1 MNAIESLPL
10 VALADLMQ
18 IDILFWLVALF
29 VVVFLL
35 LSLIWQQRQYK
46 KLGVELTMLNGVKR
60 RTIEYD
66 LVLKAMKLAMCGSAP
81 SLMIATIVMHWIFLP
96 YHRVLM

>member
-60 RTIEYD
+60 RTI
-66 LVLKAMKLAMCGSAP
+66 
-81 SLMIATIVMHWIFLP
+81 
-96 YHRVLM
+96 

>member
-66 LVLKAMKLAMCGSAP
+66 LVLKAMKLAM
-81 SLMIATIVMHWIFLP
+81 IATIVMHWIFLP

>member
-18 IDILFWLVALF
+18 IDILFWLVALL

-66 LVLKAMKLAMCGSAP
+66 LVLKAMKLAETGSMAYRC
-81 SLMIATIVMHWIFLP
+81 ARA
-96 YHRVLM
+96 YHYL

>member
-66 LVLKAMKLAMCGSAP
+66 LVLKAMKLAP

>member
-18 IDILFWLVALF
+18 IDILFWLVALL

-66 LVLKAMKLAMCGSAP
+66 LVLKAMKLA
-81 SLMIATIVMHWIFLP
+81 FLP
-96 YHRVLM
+96 YHRVLMWNSFVITCCQRIKSV

>member
-35 LSLIWQQRQYK
+35 LSLIWQHASIRS
-46 KLGVELTMLNGVKR
+46 LELN
-60 RTIEYD
+60 
-66 LVLKAMKLAMCGSAP
+66 
-81 SLMIATIVMHWIFLP
+81 
-96 YHRVLM
+96 

>member
-35 LSLIWQQRQYK
+35 LSLIWQQRQTP
-46 KLGVELTMLNGVKR
+46 V
-60 RTIEYD
+60 
-66 LVLKAMKLAMCGSAP
+66 
-81 SLMIATIVMHWIFLP
+81 
-96 YHRVLM
+96 